1 MQLTV
6 HIAETIRCV
15 VKNLPKSV
23 VIEKRRPTTIRQLAV
38 DIGIPPILLVFASV
52 DGVKTEVNTA
62 VAGDAEI
69 HLFGTMAGG

>member
-15 VKNLPKSV
+15 VNDIPQSV
-23 VIEKRRPTTIRQLAV
+23 VIEKRKPTTIRQLAM
-38 DIGIPPILLVFASV
+38 DIGIPPILVVFASV
-52 DGVKTEVNTA
+52 DGVKTEVNA
-62 VAGDAEI
+62 VITGDAKI